1 MKLLDLFCGAG
12 GAAVG
17 YHRAGFDEIVG
28 IDIEPQPNYPF
39 EFIQADVMEWDGF
52 AGFDLI
58 HASPP
63 CQIHS
68 DLKTVL
74 PKDHQH
80 QDFVADT
87 RERLQGSRY
96 VIENVPGAPLI
107 NPIQL
112 CGSAFGGR
120 ADLPLYKTE
129 TSMVRQVFELRRHR
143 LFECTFPI
151 MAPPCNHQAKVL
163 GVYGDLS
170 KHRRPS
176 NRGVK
181 AGIRDAELLMGIDWM
196 TPKEIVQA
204 VPPAYTEY
212 IGRAFLEQQ

>member
-1 MKLLDLFCGAG
+1 MRLLDLFCGAG
-12 GAAVG
+12 GASVG
-17 YHRAGFDEIVG
+17 YHSADFDEIIGV
-28 IDIEPQPNYPF
+28 DINPQPNYPF

-63 CQIHS
+63 CQVHS
-68 DLKTVL
+68 DLSSML

-80 QDFVADT
+80 RDLVAAT
-87 RERLQGSRY
+87 RDRLKGCQY

-107 NPIQL
+107 NPTVL
-112 CGSAFGGR
+112 CGSAFNLR
-120 ADLPLYKTE
+120 FDNY
-129 TSMVRQVFELRRHR
+129 ELRRHR
-143 LFECTFPI
+143 LFETSFPL
-151 MAPPCNHQAKVL
+151 MAPPCQHRDPVL

-181 AGIRDAELLMGIDWM
+181 AGFHDAKRLMEIDWM

-204 VPPAYTEY
+204 IPPAYTEY
-212 IGRAFLEQQ
+212 IGKAFLEQQ